1 MNSKTHSVAASGLS
15 DPAIVPCAAASSYW
29 RFNRTIYIY
38 FAIATFSSSRFRLVP
53 SLQRLGSNSLDD
65 RRWIA

>member
-15 DPAIVPCAAASSYW
+15 DPAIVPCAIASSYW

-38 FAIATFSSSRFRLVP
+38 FVIATFSSSRFRSVP
-53 SLQRLGSNSLDD
+53 SPQRLGSSSLDG
-65 RRWIA
+65 RQWIA